1 MIFNYNLL
9 KPLALLLETK
19 SITAT
24 ANQMSTSASAVSRTL
39 RSLREIFQDELLT
52 RKNGRMELTP
62 KAIAIRAKL
71 LSLIHIAVPTEPT
84 HISYTGFGLTKKP
97 AKRYLSTVALTERQK
112 SGSPFAMSRQE
123 TARSR
128 CTPATPIAA

>member
-62 KAIAIRAKL
+62 KAISIRAKL
-71 LSLIHIAVPTEPT
+71 NNIIHDIDE
-84 HISYTGFGLTKKP
+84 
-97 AKRYLSTVALTERQK
+97 LTEDMSFDPSTSDIK
-112 SGSPFAMSRQE
+112 INIAMNSY
-123 TARSR
+123 
-128 CTPATPIAA
+128 IAYWLGLCCVIRTENQVV